1 MSEKE
6 RVLKMVEEG
15 KINAVE
21 ALKLLEA
28 LGDQIKESKETFGEV
43 VRVRKEEDFVERGKF
58 LRIKITSNAENLNF
72 TIPLALVSMG
82 LNMANQFG
90 VDVNKVEGLKQVN
103 FDEIIKQIEEGAMG
117 KIVDIKT
124 ETESIEIF
132 IE

>member
-1 MSEKE
+1 MNEKE

-28 LGDQIKESKETFGEV
+28 LGDQIKEKKETFGEV
-43 VRVRKEEDFVERGKF
+43 VRVRKEEEYVERGKF
-58 LRIKITSNAENLNF
+58 LRIKITSNEENLNF

-90 VDVNKVEGLKQVN
+90 VDVNKVEGFKQVN
-103 FDEIIKQIEEGAMG
+103 FDEIINQIEEGAMG
-117 KIVDIKT
+117 KIVDIQT

>member
-1 MSEKE
+1 
-6 RVLKMVEEG
+6 MVEEG

-58 LRIKITSNAENLNF
+58 LRIKITSNSENLNF